1 MAPNLGVSATG
12 YLHYKF
18 FFAPVSLPSSANMY
32 GNVRARKK
40 IFWKS
45 SLTLYF
51 ALHLLLHHIPLG
63 HSHVYIFNATSARE
77 RERECV
83 CVVCVCVFPLLLI
96 RSNPCPYSDFDAW
109 CGMRI
114 CAAALLPLNLS
125 LTHTHT
131 LSLTHKH
138 TQSFSCAH
146 ITHINSNTNE
156 NGVES
161 KGLILCKSLCEWERK
176 REACQILL

>member
-18 FFAPVSLPSSANMY
+18 FFASVHPSSATYMY
-32 GNVRARKK
+32 GNVGARKK
-40 IFWKS
+40 KS
-45 SLTLYF
+45 FEKVLSHFILPSICFCTISLLVTPMCTFLMRR
-51 ALHLLLHHIPLG
+51 LQE
-63 HSHVYIFNATSARE
+63 RE
-77 RERECV
+77 RERESVCV
-83 CVVCVCVFPLLLI
+83 CVVCMCVCVFPLLLI

-161 KGLILCKSLCEWERK
+161 KGLILCKSLCE
-176 REACQILL
+176 